1 MFLVLNLYSVNSMFE
16 KKETKKVFAVA
27 FVYLGS

>member
-16 KKETKKVFAVA
+16 KKETKKL
-27 FVYLGS
+27 FVVTIVCLGS